1 MRLTKKSAIAIL
13 YGGIGDERSVSFES
27 GNKVFEALVDAGYTT
42 VVKID
47 VDHFIDEKLRAFSPF
62 VVFNAL
68 HGTYGEDGIVQGMLE
83 MMNIPYTG
91 SSVTAS
97 AVGMDKILSRLVA
110 SDQEIPVARGER
122 VAVTPTL
129 AMPLSPPFVVKEPVN
144 GSSRGITMVD
154 SEDEWKEC
162 ISHYQEGTTLLV
174 EQKWVGREINV
185 AVLNGVALD
194 DVEIIPAEGF
204 YDFDA
209 KYSRDD
215 TTYLTHCDISESMR
229 RKLYD
234 AAEKM
239 HQFLECRG
247 VTRSDFIVDG
257 DQFVMLE
264 MNTLPGMT
272 AHSLVPMIA
281 RKQGIS
287 YITLIETLL
296 QEALDG
302 R

>member
-1 MRLTKKSAIAIL
+1 MKLNKQTAIAVL
-13 YGGIGDERSVSFES
+13 CGGLSDERSVSLET
-27 GNKVFEALVDAGYTT
+27 GGKVFDALIAANYTN

-47 VDHFIDEKLRAFSPF
+47 VDHFIDEKLRAFSPI

-68 HGTYGEDGIVQGMLE
+68 HGTYGEDGVVQGMLE

-91 SSVTAS
+91 SSVAAS

-110 SDQEIPVARGER
+110 ESQDIPVARGER
-122 VAVTPTL
+122 VSVTPSL
-129 AMPLSPPFVVKEPVN
+129 EMPFLPPFVVKEPVN

-154 SEDEWKEC
+154 NEDEWKEC
-162 ISHYQEGTTLLV
+162 LTHYQTGTILLV
-174 EQKWVGREINV
+174 EQRWSGREINV
-185 AVLNGVALD
+185 AVLNGKVLD

-215 TTYLTHCDISESMR
+215 TTYLTHCDISEAMR
-229 RKLYD
+229 YKIYD

-239 HQFLECRG
+239 HRFLACKG

-257 DQFVMLE
+257 DRFIMLE

-281 RKQGIS
+281 KKQGIS
-287 YITLIETLL
+287 YIALIETLL